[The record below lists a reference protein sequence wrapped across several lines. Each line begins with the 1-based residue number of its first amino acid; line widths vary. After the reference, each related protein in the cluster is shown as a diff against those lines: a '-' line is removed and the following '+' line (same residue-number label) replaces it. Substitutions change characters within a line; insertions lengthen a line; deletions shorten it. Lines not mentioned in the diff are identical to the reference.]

1 MKLIS
6 KPAITAVLIG
16 SIVAISGCTPPSATA
31 PSKTHWNY
39 VRNSQ
44 GECVVPGEWKDGG
57 LNSGCD
63 AGPAVAL
70 GAKVEI
76 VEGAPSGLITKFVI
90 PAAALFDFDSAE
102 LSAEG
107 KNAIE
112 GYRSEIRPELAEAYA
127 AVIIGHTDS
136 VGDPNYNLGLSKRR
150 AETVREFLVETGSPA
165 EKLRIVGRGQND
177 PIASNETEEGRAKNR
192 RVEVIVIGEARA
204 LDALRFPSVA
214 LFPRRSGVMTPQG
227 KELIAENRE
236 LARDQLRRATY
247 IEVIGHTDSVGDDA
261 YNQELSEQRA
271 KSVRNHLV
279 DIGVDATKMVSVGA
293 GERMPI
299 ASNDTDIGRAKNRR
313 VEVLVLGRLQ

>member
-1 MKLIS
+1 MKLKS
-6 KPAITAVLIG
+6 KLAITAVIFG
-16 SIVAISGCTPPSATA
+16 SVVAVSGCTPTP

-44 GECVVPGEWKDGG
+44 GECVVPGEWKEGG

-70 GAKVEI
+70 DAEVEI
-76 VEGAPSGLITKFVI
+76 VEGSPSGLITKFVI
-90 PAAALFDFDSAE
+90 PAAALFAFDKAD
-102 LSAEG
+102 LSEEG
-107 KNAIE
+107 RDAIE

-136 VGDPNYNLGLSKRR
+136 IGDPNYNLGLSKRR
-150 AETVREFLVETGSPA
+150 AEAVRDYLVETGAPD

-204 LDALRFPSVA
+204 LDALRFPAVA
-214 LFPRRSGVMTPQG
+214 LFPRRSGVMTEQG
-227 KELIAENRE
+227 RQLLDKNRE
-236 LARDQLRRATY
+236 LATDQLRRARY
-247 IEVIGHTDSVGDDA
+247 IEVIGHTDNVGDEG

-271 KSVRNHLV
+271 TSVRNHLV
-279 DIGVDATKMVSVGA
+279 DTGVDASKIVTVGA
-293 GERMPI
+293 GESMPI

-313 VEVLVLGRLQ
+313 VEILVLGRLQ